1 MVATGRSAAD
11 NSPVATSPL
20 PRGTLTFLFTDI
32 EGSTKLLNALGTDR
46 YHEVLEAH
54 TDTLRGA
61 FAKGHEVR
69 IDGDALFVV
78 FATAQDALE
87 ATANAQRALA
97 KTVFPHDAVVRVR
110 MGMHTGEGT
119 PASEKAGADYV
130 GIDVHRAA
138 RIAAVAHGG
147 QVLASAATR
156 MLAGAD
162 LPQGVQLRDLGDHRL
177 KDLALPERIY
187 QLVIDGLP
195 AEFPALRTLDRTPN
209 NLPTQITT
217 FIGREAEIHEGLKL
231 LDGTRLL
238 TLTGP
243 GGTGK
248 TRLSLQL
255 AAEAAASFPDG
266 AFWVPLAPISD
277 PELVPSTIAH
287 SLGVQVSGSELPID
301 RVTEHLRDKTLL
313 LVLDNF
319 EQILGAAPTVSTLL
333 DAARGVKVVTSS
345 RAPLRISGEQE
356 LPVPPLDL
364 PDPERIPSLE
374 VLAQSD
380 AVRLFIERARAV
392 KPDFMVTA
400 ENAAAVAEIV
410 FRLDG
415 LPLAIE
421 LAAARIKLLTPQ
433 AMLPRLK
440 KGLDLLASG
449 GRDRTDRQRTLRGA
463 VAWSYDLLDDGMQ
476 RLFAR
481 CAVFVG
487 GAALEQLEAV
497 TGPASEIGREPLDG
511 VSELVDQSLLRQ
523 VEVDGEPRFRMLV
536 TIREYALER
545 LAERGEAADLRA
557 RHLAAYLALA
567 ERARPELQG
576 TDQKRWLDRVELEH
590 DNLRA
595 ALELAISGGRAD
607 EAARLVYAL
616 WRFWQSR
623 GYLREG
629 RSWAER
635 AIAVPGGTKELRL
648 RALEALG
655 GLVYWMGDLAMLT
668 VYGAALDL
676 AREIGDPKEIA
687 LALYN
692 MSFGYTIPT
701 GDMAQGRVLLEE
713 ALGLFRE
720 LGDSAA
726 IGRASFAL
734 SNVVSGG
741 QGHSREDLLFA
752 RQRVDEA
759 LEHHRKLS
767 NQFDLA
773 WDLHMAGLVDLK
785 LGDLAGARA
794 QWTEATHLF
803 DAAADISGMVLML
816 SDFSELAKASGDL
829 ERHDVLV
836 GAWAALARKT
846 GIGLTALFGQTEDRA
861 QPETIPAERQPA
873 VERGLAMTLD
883 DAVAYALA
891 TEPAKTA

>member
-1 MVATGRSAAD
+1 MPAAD
-11 NSPVATSPL
+11 NSPVATGPL

-54 TDTLRGA
+54 TEALRGA
-61 FAKGHEVR
+61 FGKGHEVR
-69 IDGDALFVV
+69 IEGDALFLV

-87 ATANAQRALA
+87 AAANAERAIA
-97 KTVFPHDAVVRVR
+97 RTAFPHGAVVRVR

-119 PASEKAGADYV
+119 PASERAGADYV

-156 MLAGAD
+156 MLAGAG
-162 LPQGVQLRDLGDHRL
+162 LPEGVQLRDLGDHRL
-177 KDLALPERIY
+177 KDLAQPERIY

-195 AEFPALRTLDRTPN
+195 SEFPALRTLDRTPN

-217 FIGREAEIHEGLKL
+217 FIGREAEIRDGLKL
-231 LDGTRLL
+231 LDRTRLL

-301 RVTEHLRDKTLL
+301 RVTEHLRDKTVL

-333 DAARGVKVVTSS
+333 DAARGMKVVTSS

-356 LPVPPLDL
+356 FPVPPLEL
-364 PDPERIPSLE
+364 PDPERLPSLE

-392 KPDFMVTA
+392 KPDFMVIA

-421 LAAARIKLLTPQ
+421 LAAARIKILTPQ
-433 AMLPRLK
+433 AMLPRLRQ
-440 KGLDLLASG
+440 GLDLLSSQS
-449 GRDRTDRQRTLRGA
+449 RDRTDRQRTLRGA
-463 VAWSYDLLDDGMQ
+463 IAWSYDLLDQGMQ

-487 GAALEQLEAV
+487 GAQLEQLEAV
-497 TGPASEIGREPLDG
+497 CGPSGDIGREPLDG
-511 VSELVDQSLLRQ
+511 VSDLVDQSLLRQ
-523 VEVDGEPRFRMLV
+523 IEVDGEPRFRMLV
-536 TIREYALER
+536 TIRDYALER
-545 LAERGEAADLRA
+545 LAESGETADLRA
-557 RHLAAYLALA
+557 RHRAAYLALA

-576 TDQKRWLDRVELEH
+576 TDQKGWLDRLELEH

-595 ALELAISGGRAD
+595 ALEFAISDGRAD
-607 EAARLVYAL
+607 DAARLVYAL

-635 AIAVPGGTKELRL
+635 AVAVPGGTKAQRL

-655 GLVYWMGDLAMLT
+655 GLVYWMGDVAMLT
-668 VYGAALDL
+668 IYRAALDL
-676 AREIGDPKEIA
+676 AREIGDKKEIA

-692 MSFGYTIPT
+692 LSFGYTIPS

-713 ALGLFRE
+713 ALALFRE
-720 LGDSAA
+720 LGDGAA

-734 SNVVSGG
+734 SNVASGG
-741 QGHSREDLLFA
+741 KGHSREDLLFA

-759 LEHHRKLS
+759 LEQHRKLA

-794 QWTEATHLF
+794 RWAEATALF
-803 DAAADISGMVLML
+803 DAAGDISGMVLML
-816 SDFSELAKASGDL
+816 SNFGELAKAHGDL

-873 VERGLAMTLD
+873 VERGLAMKVD

-891 TEPAKTA
+891 MEPAKTV